1 MVHEMIAEQKAQMLK
16 LLMEKVNEEVQHY
29 SDSTDD
35 AMSCFIGD
43 MKSQFYDLM
52 KVEIQREVSSQ
63 LQAKMADNKEEEKD
77 GEKRDTCVPTAG
89 RIFFRRDIFK
99 KYEEAE
105 EQSRPDEMKS
115 GLLPM
120 LRDEQITFYNTNSHI
135 NTLCIYLQLGL
146 VNKAVLG
153 TSGNNNKHVK
163 LVSSQPQLGL
173 VRLVLVLGLVEQL

>member
-1 MVHEMIAEQKAQMLK
+1 MAGTSTHILLDTMVEHLKNELLTKMHADIAEALKERESTLRAMVHEMIAEQKAQMLK

-77 GEKRDTCVPTAG
+77 GEKRATCVPTAG

-105 EQSRPDEMKS
+105 EQSMS
-115 GLLPM
+115 LLGEEETE
-120 LRDEQITFYNTNSHI
+120 EQSMSLLAENVD
-135 NTLCIYLQLGL
+135 G
-146 VNKAVLG
+146 V
-153 TSGNNNKHVK
+153 
-163 LVSSQPQLGL
+163 
-173 VRLVLVLGLVEQL
+173 